1 MDIKINMIE
10 IIEELV
16 ELEDI
21 SYIGEVSDSTCK
33 AMVKESMTK
42 VLNSFIDE
50 LENNHEVL
58 QGFLNKLSQKTN
70 RVEVINHNSVI
81 DPTGRVYTN
90 YHCKSVQVQFQDKN
104 KTLKIFI

>member
-1 MDIKINMIE
+1 MIE

-42 VLNSFIDE
+42 ILNSFIDE

-58 QGFLNKLSQKTN
+58 QGFLNKISQKTN
-70 RVEVINHNSVI
+70 RVEVINHNSGENI
-81 DPTGRVYTN
+81 GRVYTN
-90 YHCKSVQVQFQDKN
+90 YNCKKVKIELQDK
-104 KTLKIFI
+104 KCTLKIII

>member
-1 MDIKINMIE
+1 MIE

-42 VLNSFIDE
+42 ILNSFIDE

-58 QGFLNKLSQKTN
+58 QGFLNKISQKTN
-70 RVEVINHNSVI
+70 RLELINHNSGKSV
-81 DPTGRVYTN
+81 GRIYTN
-90 YHCKSVQVQFQDKN
+90 YDCKSVQVSFQDKN
-104 KTLKIFI
+104 KTLKVFI